1 MKRQYIDELRKKL
14 NILVDENR
22 YLKSDIQNNNN
33 QQQQLAQ
40 EEDQE

>member
-22 YLKSDIQNNNN
+22 YLKSEIANN
-33 QQQQLAQ
+33 QQHQ
-40 EEDQE
+40 